1 MVFDTTTKQRTY
13 AFFVL
18 QEMDLQ
24 HEWCAHD
31 VLYVFAH
38 TFWSFQ
44 LISLLSD
51 FFSEV
56 PDSLLQQVHQQEAWP
71 DNRMYAC
78 YPVHR
83 LADLPCRHP
92 LPSTSIH
99 WDVSAWN
106 AVVFIVV
113 KIDPAPMTCI
123 LVWYTIFVWESACCI
138 MDISPYGHM
147 NCDSCL
153 LHSFCCWNGSQCWIY
168 GCIIFCI
175 CEPDF
180 NAALLQCC
188 NLFICDVFIS

>member
-24 HEWCAHD
+24 HEWCAYD

-44 LISLLSD
+44 LISLFSD

-56 PDSLLQQVHQQEAWP
+56 PDNLLQQVHQQEAWP

-83 LADLPCRHP
+83 LADLPCRLP
-92 LPSTSIH
+92 LPSTSTH
-99 WDVSAWN
+99 WDCQYMKCSSFHCCQKRKSSIVISSTMILPMRFSSVFT
-106 AVVFIVV
+106 AVPV
-113 KIDPAPMTCI
+113 
-123 LVWYTIFVWESACCI
+123 
-138 MDISPYGHM
+138 
-147 NCDSCL
+147 L
-153 LHSFCCWNGSQCWIY
+153 LP
-168 GCIIFCI
+168 
-175 CEPDF
+175 EVPDWKTV
-180 NAALLQCC
+180 L
-188 NLFICDVFIS
+188 

>member
-83 LADLPCRHP
+83 LADLPCLLP
-92 LPSTSIH
+92 LPSTSTH

-113 KIDPAPMTCI
+113 KRENHQSLSHLQWSCR
-123 LVWYTIFVWESACCI
+123 W
-138 MDISPYGHM
+138 
-147 NCDSCL
+147 DS
-153 LHSFCCWNGSQCWIY
+153 HPFSQLYLCSCQKFPI
-168 GCIIFCI
+168 GKRF
-175 CEPDF
+175 
-180 NAALLQCC
+180 
-188 NLFICDVFIS
+188 